1 LVRRVVMAAKEGD
14 SMHRSMA
21 DQIDPSMSI
30 HIEAKRGVE
39 VCQGEDVQGDQS
51 SPLCLRWLHDRV
63 MNAGE
68 PEDSEPAASEPEK
81 RKAPAALNPIIVL
94 RELFE
99 LLEDYAPAWY
109 SEENH
114 RRAEAIL
121 KAGAR

>member
-1 LVRRVVMAAKEGD
+1 MSGGGRPRR
-14 SMHRSMA
+14 
-21 DQIDPSMSI
+21 SI
-30 HIEAKRGVE
+30 QPIVPAMVARPGHE
-39 VCQGEDVQGDQS
+39 C
-51 SPLCLRWLHDRV
+51 
-63 MNAGE
+63 GE

-81 RKAPAALNPIIVL
+81 RKAPAALNPITVL